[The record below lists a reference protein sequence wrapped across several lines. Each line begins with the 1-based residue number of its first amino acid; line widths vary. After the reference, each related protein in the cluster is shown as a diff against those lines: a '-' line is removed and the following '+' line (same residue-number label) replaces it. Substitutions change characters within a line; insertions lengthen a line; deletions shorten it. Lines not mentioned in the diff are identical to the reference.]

1 MVPARVLVP
10 VGDGEESAL
19 LVPELKSVVLLN
31 ESDWELPAL
40 RSALPLKESVLSPK
54 ESEPLVLKS
63 ERH

>member
-1 MVPARVLVP
+1 MAAARVLVP

-40 RSALPLKESVLSPK
+40 WSELPLKESELPPK
-54 ESEPLVLKS
+54 ESEPQVLKS
-63 ERH
+63 E